1 MSKAPVFPAQKPTT
15 DQLVMPRA
23 ALCEYMDD
31 ACQDLVTSRA
41 KFYDANTADEL
52 VSAVTEAHQVFVDH
66 GELMG
71 EFVRLVRRWQSQ
83 PGA

>member
-66 GELMG
+66 GESMG
-71 EFVRLVRRWQSQ
+71 EFVRLVRRWQSE
-83 PGA
+83 PGG